1 MAGPQP
7 WEVIND
13 PDLYRSNGNINQQIV
28 VPLSMLDAINDYM
41 HDVRDRLWAESER
54 DQAPP
59 TPMDTLL
66 PSVSNWSR
74 SEGMKGSDQSVR
86 AMAVLPSGQA
96 EGSGQGP
103 ILTPPRPPGSPQ
115 TVAVVAYNGVKQL
128 NKDVRRKRWGL

>member
-1 MAGPQP
+1 
-7 WEVIND
+7 
-13 PDLYRSNGNINQQIV
+13 
-28 VPLSMLDAINDYM
+28 MLDAINDYM
-41 HDVRDRLWAESER
+41 HDVRDRLWSEEER
-54 DQAPP
+54 SQAPP

-86 AMAVLPSGQA
+86 AMAVLPNGQA

-103 ILTPPRPPGSPQ
+103 ILTPPRPANSPQ